1 MTLIELLKERARR
14 AAKRGDEETLLL
26 ILDVL
31 HRFADYVP
39 SDSAAHDFVYGLMH
53 TEVEPDLE
61 EDE

>member
-31 HRFADYVP
+31 HRFADYLP
-39 SDSAAHDFVYGLMH
+39 SESTDEFYHELLR